1 MRRVLF
7 CGLLYAAATLTLGAQ
22 SLQDLDV
29 QIHGYAAQG
38 FLYTT
43 HNNMFYAT
51 TSNGSPAWTEAVV
64 NVTAQPNDKLRVGVQ
79 ARYQLLGDSGNAVTI
94 DWAAA
99 DYRVNDHLGVRFGKV
114 KTPWGL
120 FNETQDIDPTY
131 MWALL
136 PQSIYDI
143 TTRNSDLAH
152 FGGVVY
158 GSFDLGE
165 GAGKAEY
172 HFWGGEAVIPTN
184 DGQFNE
190 LNASGNGPTGA
201 FVYPEFGG
209 SLHWKTPLKGLMI
222 GSSDTRAEQATV
234 SLFGGS
240 ENFAAWNNLSYFG
253 QYTWK
258 KLMLASE
265 WNRQASPGTLNLTGQ
280 PVSSISTDTRGWYGM
295 ATYKVTS
302 KLSAGAYES
311 QFFDHDAPL
320 GPGRYTKDWTIS
332 GRYDVNEYI
341 YMKADEHFIN
351 GTNLSLDALNN
362 LTPVTEYR
370 LTALRIGVSF

>member
-7 CGLLYAAATLTLGAQ
+7 CGLLFAAATLTLEAQ
-22 SLQDLDV
+22 SLQDLDI

-43 HNNMFYAT
+43 HNNVFYAD
-51 TSNGSPAWTEAVV
+51 SSDGSPAWTEAVV

-79 ARYQLLGDSGNAVTI
+79 ARYQLLGDSGNAVTM

-99 DYRVNDHLGVRFGKV
+99 DYRVDDHLGARFGKV
-114 KTPWGL
+114 KMPSGL
-120 FNETQDIDPTY
+120 FNETQDLDPTY

-136 PQSIYDI
+136 PQSVYDI
-143 TTRNSDLAH
+143 TTRNSDLAL
-152 FGGVVY
+152 FGGVAY
-158 GSFDLGE
+158 GGFDLGE
-165 GAGKAEY
+165 SAGKAEY
-172 HFWGGEAVIPTN
+172 RFWGGEQVIPTN
-184 DGQFNE
+184 DGQFNV

-209 SLHWKTPLKGLMI
+209 ALHWKTPLKGLMI
-222 GSSDTRAEQATV
+222 GSSDTRAEAATV

-240 ENFAAWNNLSYFG
+240 ENFAAWNNLFFFG

-258 KLMLASE
+258 KLMVASE
-265 WNRQASPGTLNLTGQ
+265 WNRQASPGTLNLTER

-295 ATYKVTS
+295 ATYKFTS
-302 KLSAGAYES
+302 KLSAGAYNSE
-311 QFFDHDAPL
+311 FFDHDAPL
-320 GPGRYTKDWTIS
+320 GPARYTKDWTIS

-341 YMKADEHFIN
+341 YVKADEHFID
-351 GTNLSLDALNN
+351 GTNLSLDSLSNP
-362 LTPVTEYR
+362 TPVPEYR